1 MFDSPLI
8 YILPGTLG
16 SQNIRVKYQ
25 DVEVTNKAS
34 KSRYDVS
41 SFYF

>member
-25 DVEVTNKAS
+25 DVEVTKAS
-34 KSRYDVS
+34 KSRYGVS
-41 SFYF
+41 

>member
-25 DVEVTNKAS
+25 DS
-34 KSRYDVS
+34 KSRYGVS
-41 SFYF
+41 

>member
-8 YILPGTLG
+8 YIITRYIG

-34 KSRYDVS
+34 KSRYGVS
-41 SFYF
+41 